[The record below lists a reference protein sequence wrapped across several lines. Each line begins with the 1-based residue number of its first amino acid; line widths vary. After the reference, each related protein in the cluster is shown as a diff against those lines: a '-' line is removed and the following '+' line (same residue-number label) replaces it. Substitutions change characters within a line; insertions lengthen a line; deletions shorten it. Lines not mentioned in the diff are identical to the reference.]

1 MKIVICQLCEQEVIE
16 TALLLHVQNKHGW
29 VVKDQNLIPK
39 SSQKEVQKNQETKI
53 KRKKA
58 DTSKHNVFSYK
69 WAIQQKLDK
78 KYKPLI
84 SELALR
90 QDEGSLEKEITHLV
104 KKLTSEPDDILALKR
119 LVLVSKAK
127 QVQESKKASFESNKK
142 ARKNKLNNLNFE
154 RGFRKI
160 KGISLCCFCKKKR
173 LECSSCYTLSGASVL
188 ICPDCKF
195 RHSTKHLSK
204 VEIKT
209 DALDHRVSGSF
220 GSSRK

>member
-1 MKIVICQLCEQEVIE
+1 MKIVICQLCEQEVKE
-16 TALLLHVQNKHGW
+16 TALSLHLQNKHGW
-29 VVKDQNLIPK
+29 VVKDKNFISK
-39 SSQKEVQKNQETKI
+39 SSQKEVPKDQETKI
-53 KRKKA
+53 KRIKA
-58 DTSKHNVFSYK
+58 DRSKHDVISYK

-90 QDEGSLEKEITHLV
+90 QDEVSLEKEITHLV

-119 LVLVSKAK
+119 LVLVAKAK
-127 QVQESKKASFESNKK
+127 QVQESKKASFASNKK
-142 ARKNKLNNLNFE
+142 ARKNKLNNINFK
-154 RGFRKI
+154 RGFRKV
-160 KGISLCCFCKKKR
+160 KGISQCSFCHKKR
-173 LECSSCYTLSGASVL
+173 LECSSCFKLNGDSVL

-209 DALDHRVSGSF
+209 DALDHRVSGSY
-220 GSSRK
+220 GSSRN